1 VLSALA
7 QGITD
12 ASRIHVEAAFAQPL
26 KLACGQTLRNRLAK
40 AAMTEGLA
48 DPLGRPT
55 EAHLRLYTLWSA
67 GGCGLLIT
75 GNVMV
80 DPEHL
85 ERPGNVIIGSR
96 PDVEMFDR
104 LCAWARAGTA
114 AGTQL
119 WMQISH
125 SGRQTPRRVNPS
137 PKAPSRVPLAL
148 PGRQYAMPQAM
159 TGDEIED
166 VVHRFVLAAEVAKA
180 AGFTGVQVHAA
191 HGYLLSEFLSPRTN
205 QRTDQWGGSL
215 ENRARL
221 LRRVVRAVRVRCG
234 NAFPVSV
241 KLNSADFQRGG
252 FAEEDALDVASWL
265 AEDGVALLEISGGTY
280 ERPRMMGMAG
290 TALAARAGLSRVST
304 RAREAYFLDFAS
316 RLRARTT
323 LPLMVTG
330 GFRTAAAMNNAIGI
344 DGIDVVGLARPLVHD
359 PLAARAL
366 LEGRSSELERWEWH
380 LGDPAGLLGVN
391 SPVRAVKAASSFAVM
406 AWYYGQLFDHGEGR
420 TPTSDP
426 GIWRSLVQLR
436 WREAAWLRARAR
448 LLGNGARP
456 ASVDT
461 STPAAPSLR

>member
-1 VLSALA
+1 MSPAPA
-7 QGITD
+7 
-12 ASRIHVEAAFAQPL
+12 VEAAIARPL
-26 KLACGQTLRNRLAK
+26 KLACGQVLRNRLAK

-55 EAHLRLYTLWSA
+55 EAHLRLYRLWSA

-85 ERPGNVIIGSR
+85 ERPGNVIIGAR
-96 PDVEMFDR
+96 PDGETFDR
-104 LCAWARAGTA
+104 LRAWARAGTA

-125 SGRQTPRRVNPS
+125 SGRQTPRRVNPC
-137 PKAPSRVPLAL
+137 PQAPSPVPLAL
-148 PGRQYAMPQAM
+148 AGGQFARPRAM
-159 TGDEIED
+159 TGEEIEE
-166 VVHRFVLAAEVAKA
+166 VVHRFALAAEVAQA

-191 HGYLLSEFLSPRTN
+191 HGYLLSEFLSPRSN
-205 QRTDQWGGSL
+205 QRADQWGGPL

-221 LRRVVRAVRVRCG
+221 LRRVVRAVRLRCG
-234 NAFPVSV
+234 DAFPVSV

-252 FAEEDALDVASWL
+252 FAEDEALAVASWL

-280 ERPRMMGMAG
+280 ERPRMMGMPDSAPAG
-290 TALAARAGLSRVST
+290 AGRARSST
-304 RAREAYFLDFAS
+304 LAREAYFLDFAS

-330 GFRTAAAMNNAIGI
+330 GFRSAAAMNGAIGI
-344 DGIDVVGLARPLVHD
+344 DGIDVVGLGRPLVHD
-359 PLAARAL
+359 PLAAREL
-366 LEGRSSELERWEWH
+366 LEGRSSELERWERR
-380 LGDPAGLLGVN
+380 LGNPAGFWGVN
-391 SPVRAVKAASSFAVM
+391 SPVQAVKAASSFAVM

-420 TPTSDP
+420 TPPGDP
-426 GIWRSLVQLR
+426 DIWRSLLQLR

-448 LLGNGARP
+448 LGKGARP
-456 ASVDT
+456 ASFDA
-461 STPAAPSLR
+461 STPAAPSPR